1 MFRVFFGD
9 DNHAQLYIYTYILG
23 GGFKY
28 VFFHS
33 ENWGRFPIWRSYFS
47 KGLVQPP
54 TGIYI
59 YIYMGMI
66 IINPCQV
73 GFLPYFSP
81 QPSNASGRR
90 HRGKE
95 VPDAADPPT
104 PAKTLQRLELLVPD
118 EVMGDKLG
126 WWWWFLPRGVVSSP
140 PPQKKHTSGVPKS
153 YVFCCDSFVRRTWG
167 KNNTA
172 LVW

>member
-9 DNHAQLYIYTYILG
+9 DNHAQLYIY
-23 GGFKY
+23 
-28 VFFHS
+28 
-33 ENWGRFPIWRSYFS
+33 
-47 KGLVQPP
+47 
-54 TGIYI
+54 IYI
-59 YIYMGMI
+59 YTRWWFQICFFSLRKLGKISNLTIIFFKGVGSTTNWYIYMGMI

-153 YVFCCDSFVRRTWG
+153 YVFCCDSFVRRT
-167 KNNTA
+167 
-172 LVW
+172 